1 MKSMQ
6 TGINLEQIM
15 KTITRILAVACGIAS
30 GLLSFTCCSKST
42 MPETVKEPVELTA
55 NINDVNTR
63 TALNG
68 LKVSWIKNDSI
79 AIQTSRQHGSNSSNP
94 RGYNTCLGIY
104 KLLDDAAGKNVGKF
118 KYVSGDDAV
127 TGDEDEDFFAFYPAS
142 FCSGH
147 KDNGYF
153 YCDFPINQCYED
165 NIGEKLPLP
174 MYGVGKGKVIDFQY
188 AGSVIRLK
196 VWSKT
201 ATEIHSCTIS
211 ADGLYKK
218 AFTYY
223 MKDEKNGKNG
233 KWSSLHPAYSV
244 NNLVVKMRT
253 PVSISTDANNPTII
267 PIVLPMSGPRTLT
280 NLKFSINCTDGGCE
294 LKKKSALKI
303 YPGSAVNF
311 PVKEIEIEKTRMY
324 VDGLEGEVDI
334 DWIKTAKKS
343 VRVTMP
349 ESAML
354 REDKF
359 KSIMEAT
366 RSLNQQ
372 TDPER
377 PFSQII
383 LDLSETRAESEII
396 KGLNSQNNT
405 YESFCGGK
413 NRDSGIKN
421 ISVFRLPEGITQIM
435 NRAFAYSDYKKI
447 VLPSTVKSISGSPSN
462 GNDQMIWEVDANNKY
477 FKTDDKGALYNYDMT
492 TLMVLNGGSG
502 DGGSGD
508 TYTVPDGTTIIR
520 EWALYENSVIKTLT
534 LPATVKKLEQNCI
547 TGTPNLSTIICLGER
562 PAIYTGKK
570 GTKNKVGPSSG
581 VKTIYVPKGCKAA
594 YEKAWAELKD
604 DGWTI
609 TDDWTIKE
617 NN

>member
-1 MKSMQ
+1 MP

-15 KTITRILAVACGIAS
+15 KTIIRILAVACGITS

-79 AIQTSRQHGSNSSNP
+79 AIQTSRQHGSNTSNP

-104 KLLDDAAGKNVGKF
+104 RLLDDAAGSNVGKF

-127 TGDEDEDFFAFYPAS
+127 TGDEGNEEFFAFYPAS
-142 FCSGH
+142 FCSGNAS
-147 KDNGYF
+147 NGYF
-153 YCDFPINQCYED
+153 YFTFPTNQCYED

-174 MYGVGKGKVIDFQY
+174 MYGVGKDKVIDFKY

-211 ADGLYKK
+211 ASGLYKK

-223 MKDEKNGKNG
+223 KDGE
-233 KWSSLHPAYSV
+233 WSSSLHPAYSV
-244 NNLVVKMRT
+244 NNLVVKMKT
-253 PVSISTDANNPTII
+253 PVSISTDANNPTVI
-267 PIVLPMSGPRTLT
+267 PIVLPMSGPRNLT

-294 LKKKSALKI
+294 LKKKSGLKI
-303 YPGSAVNF
+303 APGSAVNF
-311 PVKEIEIEKTRMY
+311 PVTEIKIDSTRMY
-324 VDGLEGEVDI
+324 VDGLEGEVDL
-334 DWIKTAKKS
+334 DWMKTAKDS

-349 ESAML
+349 ESAKL
-354 REDKF
+354 LEDKF

-372 TDPER
+372 VR
-377 PFSQII
+377 
-383 LDLSETRAESEII
+383 LDLSGTRAESEII

-413 NRDSGIKN
+413 NRASGIKN
-421 ISVFRLPEGITQIM
+421 ISEFRLPEGIVTIM
-435 NRAFAYSDYKKI
+435 NRAFAYSDYSKI
-447 VLPSTVKSISGSPSN
+447 VLSSTVKQISGSPSN
-462 GNDQMIWEVDANNKY
+462 GNDKMTWEVHANNKY
-477 FKTDDKGALYNYDMT
+477 FKTDDKGALYDYNMT

-502 DGGSGD
+502 DS
-508 TYTVPDGTTIIR
+508 YTVPDGTKIIR

-534 LPATVKKLEQNCI
+534 LPATVEKLEQNCI
-547 TGTPNLSTIICLGER
+547 TGTPNLSTIICLGET

-570 GTKNKVGPSSG
+570 DTKNKAGSSG
-581 VKTIYVPKGCKAA
+581 TNTIYVPEGCIDA
-594 YEKAWAELKD
+594 YKTAWAELVK

-609 TDDWTIKE
+609 QESNK
-617 NN
+617 

>member
-1 MKSMQ
+1 MSLP

-42 MPETVKEPVELTA
+42 MPETAKEPAELTA
-55 NINDVNTR
+55 NINGVHTK
-63 TALNG
+63 TT
-68 LKVSWIKNDSI
+68 LKLDSLMFWTKGDEI
-79 AIQTSRQHGSNSSNP
+79 AIQTSELHGSNASNP
-94 RGYNTCLGIY
+94 KGYNTCLGIY
-104 KLLDDAAGKNVGKF
+104 KLMDDAAGSKVGKF
-118 KYVSGDDAV
+118 TYVSGDVA
-127 TGDEDEDFFAFYPAS
+127 GDEEFFAFYPAS
-142 FCSGH
+142 FCSGNAS
-147 KDNGYF
+147 NGYF
-153 YCDFPINQCYED
+153 YFNFPTKQSYEN

-174 MYGVGKGKVIDFQY
+174 MYGVGKDRVIDFQY

-211 ADGLYKK
+211 ADGLYKN
-218 AFTYY
+218 AFTFY
-223 MKDEKNGKNG
+223 KDR
-233 KWSSLHPAYSV
+233 KWSSLQPAYTVS
-244 NNLVVKMRT
+244 NLVVDMNT
-253 PVSISTDANNPTII
+253 PISISSDANNPTEI
-267 PIVLPMSGPRTLT
+267 PIVLPMSGRRTLK
-280 NLKFSINCTDGGCE
+280 NLKFSINCTGGGCE
-294 LKKKSALKI
+294 LKKKSDLVI
-303 YPGSAVNF
+303 DPGCVVNF
-311 PVKEIEIEKTRMY
+311 PVKEVTIDSTRMY
-324 VDGLEGEVDI
+324 VDDLEGEVDY

-343 VRVTMP
+343 VKVTMP
-349 ESAML
+349 ASAML
-354 REDKF
+354 REEVF
-359 KSIMEAT
+359 QGIMNAT

-372 TDPER
+372 VTLDN
-377 PFSQII
+377 PFSQVT
-383 LDLSETRAESEII
+383 LDLSKTTAEEKTI

-405 YESFCGGK
+405 YESFCGGN
-413 NRDSGIKN
+413 NRNSGIKN
-421 ISVFRLPEGITQIM
+421 ISEFRLPEGITQIL
-435 NRAFAYSDYKKI
+435 NRAFAYSDYTKI

-462 GNDQMIWEVDANNKY
+462 GNDQMRWEVNANNKY
-477 FKTDDKGALYNYDMT
+477 FKTDDKGALYDYDMT

-502 DGGSGD
+502 DS
-508 TYTVPDGTTIIR
+508 YTVQDETKIIR

-534 LPATVKKLEQNCI
+534 LPATVMEMKENCI
-547 TGTPNLSTIICLGER
+547 TGTPNLSKIICLGER

-609 TDDWTIKE
+609 TDDWTIIE

>member
-1 MKSMQ
+1 
-6 TGINLEQIM
+6 M
-15 KTITRILAVACGIAS
+15 KTIIRILAVACGIAS
-30 GLLSFTCCSKST
+30 VLLSFTCCSKST
-42 MPETVKEPVELTA
+42 MPETVKEPAELTA
-55 NINDVNTR
+55 NINGVHTK
-63 TALNG
+63 TT
-68 LKVSWIKNDSI
+68 LKLDSLMFWTKGDSI
-79 AIQTSRQHGSNSSNP
+79 AIQTSNLHGSNASNT

-104 KLLDDAAGKNVGKF
+104 KLMDDAAGSKVGKF
-118 KYVSGDDAV
+118 TYVSGDVA
-127 TGDEDEDFFAFYPAS
+127 GDEEFFAFYPAK
-142 FCSGH
+142 FCSVH

-174 MYGVGKGKVIDFQY
+174 MYGIGKDKVIDFKY
-188 AGSVIRLK
+188 AGSVIRLR

-211 ADGLYKK
+211 ASGLYKK
-218 AFTYY
+218 AFTFYDY
-223 MKDEKNGKNG
+223 KNK

-244 NNLVVKMRT
+244 NNLVVKMKT
-253 PVSISTDANNPTII
+253 PVSISTDANNPTVI
-267 PIVLPMSGPRTLT
+267 PIVLPMSGPRNLT

-294 LKKKSALKI
+294 LKKKSAFKI
-303 YPGSAVNF
+303 DPGSAVNF

-354 REDKF
+354 REEAF

-372 TDPER
+372 TDPEQ

-413 NRDSGIKN
+413 DRASGIKN
-421 ISVFRLPEGITQIM
+421 ISEFRLPEGITQIM
-435 NRAFAYSDYKKI
+435 NRAFAYSDYTKI

-477 FKTDDKGALYNYDMT
+477 FKTDDKGALYNYDKT

-502 DGGSGD
+502 DS
-508 TYTVPDGTTIIR
+508 YTVPDGTKIIR
-520 EWALYENSVIKTLT
+520 EWAVYENSVIKTLT
-534 LPATVKKLEQNCI
+534 LPATVEEMKENCI
-547 TGTPNLSTIICLGER
+547 TGTPNLSKIICLGKT
-562 PAIYTGKK
+562 PAKYVGKK

-581 VKTIYVPKGCKAA
+581 VKTIYVPKGCIEA
-594 YEKAWAELKD
+594 YKEAWAELVK

-609 TDDWTIKE
+609 QE
-617 NN
+617 SNE

>member
-1 MKSMQ
+1 M
-6 TGINLEQIM
+6 
-15 KTITRILAVACGIAS
+15 
-30 GLLSFTCCSKST
+30 
-42 MPETVKEPVELTA
+42 
-55 NINDVNTR
+55 
-63 TALNG
+63 
-68 LKVSWIKNDSI
+68 
-79 AIQTSRQHGSNSSNP
+79 
-94 RGYNTCLGIY
+94 
-104 KLLDDAAGKNVGKF
+104 DDAAGSNVGKF
-118 KYVSGDDAV
+118 TYVSGDDAV
-127 TGDEDEDFFAFYPAS
+127 TGDEEFFAFYPAS

-196 VWSKT
+196 VWSQT

-211 ADGLYKK
+211 ASGLYKK

-223 MKDEKNGKNG
+223 KDGE
-233 KWSSLHPAYSV
+233 WSSSLHPAYSV
-244 NNLVVKMRT
+244 NNLVVKMKT
-253 PVSISTDANNPTII
+253 PVSISTDANNPTVI
-267 PIVLPMSGPRTLT
+267 PIVLPMSGPRNLT

-294 LKKKSALKI
+294 LKKKSGLKI
-303 YPGSAVNF
+303 APGSAVNF
-311 PVKEIEIEKTRMY
+311 PVTEIKIDSTRMY
-324 VDGLEGEVDI
+324 VDGLEGEVDL
-334 DWIKTAKKS
+334 DWMKTAKDS

-354 REDKF
+354 IEKNF
-359 KSIMEAT
+359 KDIMEAT

-372 TDPER
+372 VTLDN
-377 PFSQII
+377 PFSQVT
-383 LDLSETRAESEII
+383 LDLSKTTAEEKTI

-421 ISVFRLPEGITQIM
+421 ISEFRLPEGITQIM
-435 NRAFAYSDYKKI
+435 NRAFAYSDYTKI

-462 GNDQMIWEVDANNKY
+462 GNDKMIWEVNANNKY
-477 FKTDDKGALYNYDMT
+477 FKTDDKGALYDYDMT

-502 DGGSGD
+502 D
-508 TYTVPDGTTIIR
+508 TYTVPYGTIIIR

-534 LPATVKKLEQNCI
+534 LPATVEKLEQNCI
-547 TGTPNLSTIICLGER
+547 TGTPNLSRITCLGKT
-562 PAIYTGKK
+562 PAKYVGKN

-581 VKTIYVPKGCKAA
+581 VKTIYVPKGCTEA
-594 YEKAWAELKD
+594 YKEAWAELVK

-609 TDDWTIKE
+609 QEK
-617 NN
+617 

>member
-1 MKSMQ
+1 MP
-6 TGINLEQIM
+6 TGINLEKIM
-15 KTITRILAVACGIAS
+15 KTIIRILAVACSIAS
-30 GLLSFTCCSKST
+30 GLLSFTGCSKST
-42 MPETVKEPVELTA
+42 MPETVKEPAELTA
-55 NINDVNTR
+55 NINGVHTK
-63 TALNG
+63 TT
-68 LKVSWIKNDSI
+68 LKLDSLMFWTKGDSI
-79 AIQTSRQHGSNSSNP
+79 AIQTSNLHNSNSSNP
-94 RGYNTCLGIY
+94 KGYNTCLGIY
-104 KLLDDAAGKNVGKF
+104 RLMDDAAGSKVGKF
-118 KYVSGDDAV
+118 TYVSGDVA
-127 TGDEDEDFFAFYPAS
+127 GDEEFFAFYPAK
-142 FCSGH
+142 FCSVH

-153 YCDFPINQCYED
+153 YCDFPINQWYEE

-174 MYGVGKGKVIDFQY
+174 MYGVGKDKVIDFQY

-196 VWSKT
+196 VWSQT

-211 ADGLYKK
+211 ASGLYKK

-223 MKDEKNGKNG
+223 KDG
-233 KWSSLHPAYSV
+233 WSSLHPAYSV
-244 NNLVVKMRT
+244 NNLVVKMKT
-253 PVSISTDANNPTII
+253 PVSISTDANNPTVI

-354 REDKF
+354 REEVF
-359 KSIMEAT
+359 QGIMNAT

-372 TDPER
+372 VT
-377 PFSQII
+377 
-383 LDLSETRAESEII
+383 LDLSKTTAEEKTI

-421 ISVFRLPEGITQIM
+421 ISEFRLPEGIVTIM
-435 NRAFAYSDYKKI
+435 NRAFAYSDYTKI
-447 VLPSTVKSISGSPSN
+447 VLPSTVQKISGSPSN
-462 GNDQMIWEVDANNKY
+462 GNDKMRWEVNANNKY
-477 FKTDDKGALYNYDMT
+477 FKTDDKGALYDYNMT

-502 DGGSGD
+502 AS
-508 TYTVPDGTTIIR
+508 YTVPDRTKIIR
-520 EWALYENSVIKTLT
+520 QWALYENSVIKTLT
-534 LPATVKKLEQNCI
+534 LPATVEKLEQNCI
-547 TGTPNLSTIICLGER
+547 SGTPNLSTITCLGKT
-562 PAIYTGKK
+562 PAKYVGNTG
-570 GTKNKVGPSSG
+570 TNKVGPSSG
-581 VKTIYVPKGCKAA
+581 KILYVPEGCTDAYKTEWKALLD
-594 YEKAWAELKD
+594 EG
-604 DGWTI
+604 GWTI
-609 TDDWTIKE
+609 TEKK
-617 NN
+617 NK

>member
-1 MKSMQ
+1 MP
-6 TGINLEQIM
+6 TGINLEKIM
-15 KTITRILAVACGIAS
+15 KTTIRILAVACGIAS

-79 AIQTSRQHGSNSSNP
+79 AIQTSGKHGSNSSNP

-104 KLLDDAAGKNVGKF
+104 RLMDDAAGSNVGKF
-118 KYVSGDDAV
+118 TYVSGDDAV
-127 TGDEDEDFFAFYPAS
+127 TEDEEEFFAFYPAS
-142 FCSGH
+142 FCSGNAG
-147 KDNGYF
+147 NGYF
-153 YCDFPINQCYED
+153 YFTFPTNQCYED

-174 MYGVGKGKVIDFQY
+174 MYGVGKNRVIDFQY
-188 AGSVIRLK
+188 AGSVIRLR

-211 ADGLYKK
+211 ASGLYKK

-223 MKDEKNGKNG
+223 KKDEKDGN
-233 KWSSLHPAYSV
+233 WSSLQPAHTVS
-244 NNLVVKMRT
+244 NLVVDMKT
-253 PVSISTDANNPTII
+253 PVSISTDANNPTVI
-267 PIVLPMSGPRTLT
+267 PIILPMSGKRTLT

-294 LKKKSALKI
+294 LKKKSGLDI
-303 YPGSAVNF
+303 DPGSAVNF
-311 PVKEIEIEKTRMY
+311 PVTEIKIDSTRMY
-324 VDGLEGEVDI
+324 VDGLEGEWDL
-334 DWIKTAKKS
+334 DWMKTAKDS

-349 ESAML
+349 ESAIL
-354 REDKF
+354 REDVF

-366 RSLNQQ
+366 RSLNQH
-372 TDPER
+372 TDPEQ
-377 PFSQII
+377 PFSQIS
-383 LDLSETRAESEII
+383 LDLSGTRAKNSTIN
-396 KGLNSQNNT
+396 GLNSKNNT

-413 NRDSGIKN
+413 DRASGIKN
-421 ISVFRLPEGITQIM
+421 ISEFRLPEGITQIM
-435 NRAFAYSDYKKI
+435 NRAFAYSDYTKI
-447 VLPSTVKSISGSPSN
+447 VLPSTAQSISGSPSN
-462 GNDQMIWEVDANNKY
+462 GNDKMIWEVDADNKY
-477 FKTDDKGALYNYDMT
+477 FKTDNNGALYNYDMK
-492 TLMVLNGGSG
+492 TLMILNGGSG
-502 DGGSGD
+502 DS
-508 TYTVPDGTTIIR
+508 YTVLDGTTQIR
-520 EWALYENSVIKTLT
+520 EWALYENSIIKTLT
-534 LPATVKKLEQNCI
+534 LPATVVEMKENCI
-547 TGTPNLSTIICLGER
+547 TGTPNLSKIICLGER

-581 VKTIYVPKGCKAA
+581 VKTIYVPEGCKAA

-617 NN
+617 NK

>member
-1 MKSMQ
+1 MKSTP
-6 TGINLEQIM
+6 TGINLEHIM
-15 KTITRILAVACGIAS
+15 KTIIRILAVACGIAS

-42 MPETVKEPVELTA
+42 MPETVKGPVELTA

-79 AIQTSRQHGSNSSNP
+79 AIQTSGKHGSNSSNP
-94 RGYNTCLGIY
+94 RGHNTCLGIY
-104 KLLDDAAGKNVGKF
+104 RLMDDAAGSNVGKF
-118 KYVSGDDAV
+118 TYVSGDDAV
-127 TGDEDEDFFAFYPAS
+127 TGDEEFFAFYPAS
-142 FCSGH
+142 FCSGNEG
-147 KDNGYF
+147 NGYF
-153 YCDFPINQCYED
+153 YCTFPTNQCYED

-174 MYGVGKGKVIDFQY
+174 MYGIGKGKVIDFQY

-196 VWSKT
+196 VWSQT

-211 ADGLYKK
+211 ASGLYKK

-223 MKDEKNGKNG
+223 IKDEKDG

-244 NNLVVKMRT
+244 NNLVVKMKT

-324 VDGLEGEVDI
+324 VDGLEGEVDL
-334 DWIKTAKKS
+334 DWMKTAKDS

-349 ESAML
+349 VSAML
-354 REDKF
+354 REKDF
-359 KSIMEAT
+359 KDIMEAT

-372 TDPER
+372 TDPEQ
-377 PFSQII
+377 PFSQIS
-383 LDLSETRAESEII
+383 LDLSGTRAESEII
-396 KGLNSQNNT
+396 KGLDSKTNT
-405 YESFCGGK
+405 YYSFCGGK
-413 NRDSGIKN
+413 NSVSGIKN
-421 ISVFRLPEGITQIM
+421 ISEFRLPEGITQIM
-435 NRAFAYSDYKKI
+435 NRAFAYSDYKII

-462 GNDQMIWEVDANNKY
+462 GNDQMRWEVNANNKY
-477 FKTDDKGALYNYDMT
+477 FKTDDEGALYDYHMT

-502 DGGSGD
+502 DS
-508 TYTVPDGTTIIR
+508 YTVQDGTKIIR

-534 LPATVKKLEQNCI
+534 LPATVVEMKENCI
-547 TGTPNLSTIICLGER
+547 TGTPNLSTIFCLGKT
-562 PAIYTGKK
+562 PAKYVGKN
-570 GTKNKVGPSSG
+570 GTKNKAGSSG
-581 VKTIYVPKGCKAA
+581 EKIIYVPEGCKAA
-594 YEKAWAELKD
+594 YEKDWAELME

-617 NN
+617 NK

>member
-1 MKSMQ
+1 MP
-6 TGINLEQIM
+6 TGINLEHIM

-63 TALNG
+63 TALDG
-68 LKVSWIKNDSI
+68 VKVSWIKNDSI
-79 AIQTSRQHGSNSSNP
+79 AIQTSREHGSNTSNP
-94 RGYNTCLGIY
+94 KGYNTCLGFY
-104 KLLDDAAGKNVGKF
+104 RLLDDAAGSKVGKF

-127 TGDEDEDFFAFYPAS
+127 TGDEKEEFFAFYPAS
-142 FCSGH
+142 FCSGNAS
-147 KDNGYF
+147 NGYF
-153 YCDFPINQCYED
+153 YFTFPTNQCYED

-174 MYGVGKGKVIDFQY
+174 MYGIGKDKVIDFQY

-196 VWSKT
+196 GWSKT

-211 ADGLYKK
+211 ASGLYKK

-223 MKDEKNGKNG
+223 MKDG
-233 KWSSLHPAYSV
+233 KWSSLQPAHTVS
-244 NNLVVKMRT
+244 NLVVDMKT
-253 PVSISTDANNPTII
+253 PVSISTDANNPTVI
-267 PIVLPMSGPRTLT
+267 PIVLPMSGQRILK
-280 NLKFSINCTDGGCE
+280 NLKFSINCTDGGCKLE
-294 LKKKSALKI
+294 KKSDLTI
-303 YPGSAVNF
+303 NPGSAVNF
-311 PVKEIEIEKTRMY
+311 PVKEIKIDSTRMY
-324 VDGLEGEVDI
+324 VDGLEGEVDF
-334 DWIKTAKKS
+334 DWIKTAKNS

-349 ESAML
+349 ESAQL
-354 REDKF
+354 LDGAF
-359 KSIMEAT
+359 KSIMDAT

-372 TDPER
+372 TDTEQ
-377 PFSQII
+377 PFRQIS
-383 LDLSETRAESEII
+383 LDLSGTRAKNSTIN
-396 KGLNSQNNT
+396 GLENNQ
-405 YESFCGGK
+405 YVGFCGGN

-447 VLPSTVKSISGSPSN
+447 VLPSTAQSISGSPSN
-462 GNDQMIWEVDANNKY
+462 GNDQMIWEVNANNKY
-477 FKTDDKGALYNYDMT
+477 FKTDNNGALYDYHMT

-502 DGGSGD
+502 DS
-508 TYTVPDGTTIIR
+508 YTVPDRTKIIR

-534 LPATVKKLEQNCI
+534 LPASVVEMKENCI
-547 TGTPNLSTIICLGER
+547 TGTPNLSTIICLGKT
-562 PAIYTGKK
+562 PAKYVGKN

-594 YEKAWAELKD
+594 YEKAWAELVKE

-609 TDDWTIKE
+609 QEK
-617 NN
+617 

>member
-1 MKSMQ
+1 MP

-15 KTITRILAVACGIAS
+15 KTIIRILAVACGIAS
-30 GLLSFTCCSKST
+30 GLLSFTGCSKST
-42 MPETVKEPVELTA
+42 MPETVKEPDELTA
-55 NINDVNTR
+55 NINGVHTK
-63 TALNG
+63 TT
-68 LKVSWIKNDSI
+68 LKLDSLMFWTKGDEI
-79 AIQTSRQHGSNSSNP
+79 AIQTSELHGSNASNTK
-94 RGYNTCLGIY
+94 GYNTCLGIY
-104 KLLDDAAGKNVGKF
+104 KLMDDAAGSKVGKF
-118 KYVSGDDAV
+118 TYVSGDVA
-127 TGDEDEDFFAFYPAS
+127 GDEEFFAFYPAK
-142 FCSGH
+142 FCSVH

-153 YCDFPINQCYED
+153 YCDFPINQWYEE

-174 MYGVGKGKVIDFQY
+174 MYGVGKDKVIDFQY

-196 VWSKT
+196 VWSQT

-211 ADGLYKK
+211 ASGLYKK

-223 MKDEKNGKNG
+223 KDRE
-233 KWSSLHPAYSV
+233 WSSLHPAYSV

-324 VDGLEGEVDI
+324 VDGLEGEVDL
-334 DWIKTAKKS
+334 DWMKTAKDS

-349 ESAML
+349 VSAML

-372 TDPER
+372 TDPEQ
-377 PFSQII
+377 PFSQIS
-383 LDLSETRAESEII
+383 LDLSGTRAESEII

-421 ISVFRLPEGITQIM
+421 ISEFRLPEGITQIM
-435 NRAFAYSDYKKI
+435 NRAFAYSDYSKI
-447 VLPSTVKSISGSPSN
+447 VLSSTVKQISGSPSN
-462 GNDQMIWEVDANNKY
+462 GNDKMRWEVNANNKY
-477 FKTDDKGALYNYDMT
+477 FKTDDEGALYDYHMT

-502 DGGSGD
+502 DS
-508 TYTVPDGTTIIR
+508 YTVQDGTKIIR

-534 LPATVKKLEQNCI
+534 LPATVVEMKENCI

-562 PAIYTGKK
+562 PAIYTGKN
-570 GTKNKVGPSSG
+570 GTKNKAGSSG

-594 YEKAWAELKD
+594 YEKEWAELVN

-609 TDDWTIKE
+609 QESSEQLDH
-617 NN
+617 

>member
-1 MKSMQ
+1 
-6 TGINLEQIM
+6 M

-79 AIQTSRQHGSNSSNP
+79 AIQTSNLHGSNSSNP
-94 RGYNTCLGIY
+94 KGYNTCLGIY
-104 KLLDDAAGKNVGKF
+104 RLMDDAAGSKVGKF
-118 KYVSGDDAV
+118 TYVSGDVA
-127 TGDEDEDFFAFYPAS
+127 GDEEFFAFYPAS

-174 MYGVGKGKVIDFQY
+174 MYGVGKNKVIDFKY

-196 VWSKT
+196 VWSQT

-211 ADGLYKK
+211 ASGLYKK

-223 MKDEKNGKNG
+223 KDG
-233 KWSSLHPAYSV
+233 WSSLHPAYSV
-244 NNLVVKMRT
+244 NNLVVKMKT
-253 PVSISTDANNPTII
+253 PVSISTDANNPTVI
-267 PIVLPMSGPRTLT
+267 PIILPMSGKRTLT

-294 LKKKSALKI
+294 LKKKSGLEI
-303 YPGSAVNF
+303 VPGSAVNF
-311 PVKEIEIEKTRMY
+311 PVTEIKIDSTRMY
-324 VDGLEGEVDI
+324 VDGLEGEVDL
-334 DWIKTAKKS
+334 DWIKTAKDS

-349 ESAML
+349 ESAKL
-354 REDKF
+354 LEGAF

-372 TDPER
+372 V
-377 PFSQII
+377 S
-383 LDLSETRAESEII
+383 LDLSKTRADVPTI
-396 KGLNSQNNT
+396 KGLDNNQ
-405 YESFCGGK
+405 YYSFCGGN
-413 NRDSGIKN
+413 NRNSGIKN
-421 ISVFRLPEGITQIM
+421 ISEFRLPEGITQIM
-435 NRAFAYSDYKKI
+435 NRAFAYSDYTKI

-462 GNDQMIWEVDANNKY
+462 GNDQMKWEVNANNKY
-477 FKTDDKGALYNYDMT
+477 FKTDDKGALYNYDMK
-492 TLMVLNGGSG
+492 TLMILN
-502 DGGSGD
+502 GGSGD
-508 TYTVPDGTTIIR
+508 TYTVPDGTKIIR

-534 LPATVKKLEQNCI
+534 LPATVEKLEQNCI
-547 TGTPNLSTIICLGER
+547 TSTPNLSTITCLGKT
-562 PAIYTGKK
+562 PAKYVGKN
-570 GTKNKVGPSSG
+570 GTKNKAGSSG
-581 VKTIYVPKGCKAA
+581 EKTIYVPEGCKAA
-594 YEKAWAELKD
+594 YEEAWAELVKE

-609 TDDWTIKE
+609 LEK
-617 NN
+617 

>member
-1 MKSMQ
+1 MKD
-6 TGINLEQIM
+6 
-15 KTITRILAVACGIAS
+15 K
-30 GLLSFTCCSKST
+30 
-42 MPETVKEPVELTA
+42 
-55 NINDVNTR
+55 
-63 TALNG
+63 
-68 LKVSWIKNDSI
+68 
-79 AIQTSRQHGSNSSNP
+79 
-94 RGYNTCLGIY
+94 
-104 KLLDDAAGKNVGKF
+104 
-118 KYVSGDDAV
+118 
-127 TGDEDEDFFAFYPAS
+127 
-142 FCSGH
+142 
-147 KDNGYF
+147 
-153 YCDFPINQCYED
+153 
-165 NIGEKLPLP
+165 
-174 MYGVGKGKVIDFQY
+174 
-188 AGSVIRLK
+188 
-196 VWSKT
+196 
-201 ATEIHSCTIS
+201 
-211 ADGLYKK
+211 
-218 AFTYY
+218 
-223 MKDEKNGKNG
+223 KDEKDGE
-233 KWSSLHPAYSV
+233 WSSLHPAYSV

-267 PIVLPMSGPRTLT
+267 PIVLPMSSPRTLT

-372 TDPER
+372 TDPEQ

-421 ISVFRLPEGITQIM
+421 ISEFRLPEGITQIM
-435 NRAFAYSDYKKI
+435 NRAFAYSDYSKI
-447 VLPSTVKSISGSPSN
+447 VLSSTVKQISGSPSN
-462 GNDQMIWEVDANNKY
+462 GNDKMRWEVNANNKY
-477 FKTDDKGALYNYDMT
+477 FKADDKGALYDYDMT

-502 DGGSGD
+502 AS
-508 TYTVPDGTTIIR
+508 YTVPSGTKIIR

-534 LPATVKKLEQNCI
+534 LPATVVEMKENCI
-547 TGTPNLSTIICLGER
+547 TGTPNLSTIFCLGKT
-562 PAIYTGKK
+562 PAKYVGKN

-594 YEKAWAELKD
+594 YEEAWAELLK

-609 TDDWTIKE
+609 QELTNSWTTKE
-617 NN
+617 NK

>member
-1 MKSMQ
+1 
-6 TGINLEQIM
+6 M
-15 KTITRILAVACGIAS
+15 KTIIRVLAVACGIAS
-30 GLLSFTCCSKST
+30 GLLSFTGCSKST
-42 MPETVKEPVELTA
+42 MPETVKEPAELTA

-79 AIQTSRQHGSNSSNP
+79 AIQTSGKHGSNSSNP

-104 KLLDDAAGKNVGKF
+104 RLLDDAAGSNVGKF
-118 KYVSGDDAV
+118 TYVSGDDAV
-127 TGDEDEDFFAFYPAS
+127 TEDEEEFFAFYPAS
-142 FCSGH
+142 FCSGNAG
-147 KDNGYF
+147 NGYF
-153 YCDFPINQCYED
+153 YFTFPTNQCYED

-174 MYGVGKGKVIDFQY
+174 MYGVGKNRVIDFQY
-188 AGSVIRLK
+188 AGSVIRLR

-211 ADGLYKK
+211 ASGLYKK

-223 MKDEKNGKNG
+223 KKDEKDGN
-233 KWSSLHPAYSV
+233 WSSLQPAHTVS
-244 NNLVVKMRT
+244 NLVVDMKT
-253 PVSISTDANNPTII
+253 PVSISTDANNPTVI
-267 PIVLPMSGPRTLT
+267 PIVLPMSGRRTLT

-294 LKKKSALKI
+294 LKKKSGLDI
-303 YPGSAVNF
+303 DPGSAVNF
-311 PVKEIEIEKTRMY
+311 PVTEIKIDSTRMY
-324 VDGLEGEVDI
+324 VDGLEGEVDY
-334 DWIKTAKKS
+334 DWIKTAKDS

-349 ESAML
+349 ESAIL
-354 REDKF
+354 REDVF

-366 RSLNQQ
+366 KSLNQQ
-372 TDPER
+372 TDPEH
-377 PFSQII
+377 PFSQISM
-383 LDLSETRAESEII
+383 DLSGTRAKNSTI

-421 ISVFRLPEGITQIM
+421 ISEFRLPEGITQIM
-435 NRAFAYSDYKKI
+435 NRAFAYSDYTKI
-447 VLPSTVKSISGSPSN
+447 FLSSTVQAISGSPSN
-462 GNDQMIWEVDANNKY
+462 GNDKMIWEVNANNKY
-477 FKTDDKGALYNYDMT
+477 FKADDKGVLYNYDMT

-502 DGGSGD
+502 AS
-508 TYTVPDGTTIIR
+508 YTVPDGTETIR
-520 EWALYENSVIKTLT
+520 EWAVYENSVIKTLT
-534 LPATVKKLEQNCI
+534 LPATVEKLEQNCI
-547 TGTPNLSTIICLGER
+547 TGTPNLSKIICLGER

-594 YEKAWAELKD
+594 YEKEWAELVDK

-609 TDDWTIKE
+609 QEK
-617 NN
+617 

>member
-1 MKSMQ
+1 MP
-6 TGINLEQIM
+6 TGINLEKIM
-15 KTITRILAVACGIAS
+15 KTIIRILAVACGIAS
-30 GLLSFTCCSKST
+30 GLLSFTGCSKST
-42 MPETVKEPVELTA
+42 MPETVKEPAELTA

-63 TALNG
+63 TALDG

-79 AIQTSRQHGSNSSNP
+79 AIQTSNLHKSNSSNP

-104 KLLDDAAGKNVGKF
+104 RLLDDAAGKNVGKF

-127 TGDEDEDFFAFYPAS
+127 TEDEEEFFAFYPAS
-142 FCSGH
+142 FCSGSAS
-147 KDNGYF
+147 NGYF

-174 MYGVGKGKVIDFQY
+174 MYGVGKGKVIDFKY

-211 ADGLYKK
+211 ASGLYKK

-223 MKDEKNGKNG
+223 QKDG
-233 KWSSLHPAYSV
+233 KWSPLHPAYSV

-267 PIVLPMSGPRTLT
+267 PIVLPMSGRRTLKD
-280 NLKFSINCTDGGCE
+280 LKFSINCTNGGCE
-294 LKKKSALKI
+294 LKKKSDLVI
-303 YPGSAVNF
+303 DPGSAVNF
-311 PVKEIEIEKTRMY
+311 PVKEVTIDSTRMY
-324 VDGLEGEVDI
+324 VDGLEGEVDY
-334 DWIKTAKKS
+334 DWIKTAEKS

-354 REDKF
+354 REEVF
-359 KSIMEAT
+359 KGIMEAT

-372 TDPER
+372 TDPEQ
-377 PFSQII
+377 PFSQISM
-383 LDLSETRAESEII
+383 DLSGTRSESEII
-396 KGLNSQNNT
+396 KGLNSKNNT

-413 NRDSGIKN
+413 NKDSGIKN
-421 ISVFRLPEGITQIM
+421 ISEFRLPEGITTIM
-435 NRAFAYSDYKKI
+435 NRAFAYSDYTKI
-447 VLPSTVKSISGSPSN
+447 VLSSTVKQISGSPSN
-462 GNDQMIWEVDANNKY
+462 GNDKMIWEVDAKNKF
-477 FKTDDKGALYNYDMT
+477 FKTDKEGALYDYNMT

-502 DGGSGD
+502 AS
-508 TYTVPDGTTIIR
+508 YTVPDKTVTIR

-534 LPATVKKLEQNCI
+534 LPATVKEMKQNCI
-547 TGTPNLSTIICLGER
+547 TGTPNLSTIICLGKT
-562 PAIYTGKK
+562 PAKYDGKK
-570 GTKNKVGPSSG
+570 DTKNKAGSSSG
-581 VKTIYVPKGCKAA
+581 EKFIYVPKGCIDA
-594 YEKAWAELKD
+594 YKKDWVELVN

-609 TDDWTIKE
+609 TDDRPIQESNK
-617 NN
+617 

>member
-1 MKSMQ
+1 
-6 TGINLEQIM
+6 M
-15 KTITRILAVACGIAS
+15 KTIIRILAVACGIAS

-42 MPETVKEPVELTA
+42 MPETAKEPVELTA

-79 AIQTSRQHGSNSSNP
+79 AIQTSELHGSNASNP
-94 RGYNTCLGIY
+94 KGYNTCLGIY
-104 KLLDDAAGKNVGKF
+104 RLMDDAAGSKVGKF
-118 KYVSGDDAV
+118 TYVSGDVA
-127 TGDEDEDFFAFYPAS
+127 GDEEFFAFYPAS

-174 MYGVGKGKVIDFQY
+174 MYGVGKNKVIDFKY

-196 VWSKT
+196 VWSQT

-211 ADGLYKK
+211 ASGLYKK

-244 NNLVVKMRT
+244 NNLVVKMKT
-253 PVSISTDANNPTII
+253 PVSISTDANNPTVI
-267 PIVLPMSGPRTLT
+267 PIILPMSGPRTLT
-280 NLKFSINCTDGGCE
+280 NLKFSINCTDGGGE
-294 LKKKSALKI
+294 LKKKSALEI
-303 YPGSAVNF
+303 TPGSAVNF
-311 PVKEIEIEKTRMY
+311 PVKEIKIEKTRMY
-324 VDGLEGEVDI
+324 VDGFEGEVDY
-334 DWIKTAKKS
+334 DWIKTAKDS

-349 ESAML
+349 ESAIL
-354 REDKF
+354 REDVF

-372 TDPER
+372 TDPEQ
-377 PFSQII
+377 PFSQIS
-383 LDLSETRAESEII
+383 LDLSKTRADVPTI
-396 KGLNSQNNT
+396 KGLDNNQ
-405 YESFCGGK
+405 YYSFCGGK

-421 ISVFRLPEGITQIM
+421 ISEFRLPEGITQIM
-435 NRAFAYSDYKKI
+435 NRAFAYSDYTKI
-447 VLPSTVKSISGSPSN
+447 VLPSTVKAISGSPSN
-462 GNDQMIWEVDANNKY
+462 GNDKMIWEVNADNKY
-477 FKTDDKGALYNYDMT
+477 FKTDDKGALYDYDMK

-502 DGGSGD
+502 AS
-508 TYTVPDGTTIIR
+508 YTVPYGTIIIR

-534 LPATVKKLEQNCI
+534 LPATVEKLEQNCI

-570 GTKNKVGPSSG
+570 GTKNKAGSSG
-581 VKTIYVPKGCKAA
+581 ERTIYVPKGCKAA
-594 YEKAWAELKD
+594 YEKAWAELVDK

-609 TDDWTIKE
+609 LEK
-617 NN
+617 

>member
-1 MKSMQ
+1 MKSMP

-94 RGYNTCLGIY
+94 KGYNTCLGIY
-104 KLLDDAAGKNVGKF
+104 RLMDDAAVSNVGKF
-118 KYVSGDDAV
+118 TYVSGDDAV
-127 TGDEDEDFFAFYPAS
+127 TEDKEEFFAFYPAS
-142 FCSGH
+142 FCSGNAS
-147 KDNGYF
+147 NGYF
-153 YCDFPINQCYED
+153 YFTFPTNQCYED

-174 MYGVGKGKVIDFQY
+174 MYGVGKNRIIDFQY
-188 AGSVIRLK
+188 AGSVIRLR
-196 VWSKT
+196 VWSQT

-211 ADGLYKK
+211 ASGLYKK

-223 MKDEKNGKNG
+223 MKDGN
-233 KWSSLHPAYSV
+233 WSSLQPAYSV
-244 NNLVVKMRT
+244 SNLVVDMKT
-253 PVSISTDANNPTII
+253 PVSISTDANNPTVI
-267 PIVLPMSGPRTLT
+267 PIILPMSGQRILK

-294 LKKKSALKI
+294 LKKKSGLEI
-303 YPGSAVNF
+303 VPGSAVNF
-311 PVKEIEIEKTRMY
+311 PVKEVTIDSTRMY
-324 VDGLEGEVDI
+324 VDGLEGEVDY
-334 DWIKTAKKS
+334 DWIKTAKDS

-349 ESAML
+349 ESAIL
-354 REDKF
+354 REDVF

-372 TDPER
+372 TDLEH
-377 PFSQII
+377 PFSQISM
-383 LDLSETRAESEII
+383 DLSGTRAKNSTI

-413 NRDSGIKN
+413 DRASGIKN
-421 ISVFRLPEGITQIM
+421 ISEFRLPEGITQIM
-435 NRAFAYSDYKKI
+435 NRAFAYSDYTKI
-447 VLPSTVKSISGSPSN
+447 VLSSTVKQISGSPSN
-462 GNDQMIWEVDANNKY
+462 GNDKMRWEVDANNKY
-477 FKTDDKGALYNYDMT
+477 FKTDDEGALYDYHMT

-502 DGGSGD
+502 DS
-508 TYTVPDGTTIIR
+508 YTVPDGTKIIR

-534 LPATVKKLEQNCI
+534 LPATVEEMKENCI
-547 TGTPNLSTIICLGER
+547 TGTPNLSTIFCLR
-562 PAIYTGKK
+562 KTPAKYVGKN
-570 GTKNKVGPSSG
+570 GTKNKAGSSEK
-581 VKTIYVPKGCKAA
+581 KTIYVPKGCTEAYKA
-594 YEKAWAELKD
+594 AWAELVNE

-609 TDDWTIKE
+609 QESNK
-617 NN
+617 

>member
-1 MKSMQ
+1 MNSRKSTP
-6 TGINLEQIM
+6 TGINLEHIM

-42 MPETVKEPVELTA
+42 MPETVKEPAELTA

-94 RGYNTCLGIY
+94 RGYNTCIGIY
-104 KLLDDAAGKNVGKF
+104 RLMDDAAVSNVGKF
-118 KYVSGDDAV
+118 TYVSGDDAV
-127 TGDEDEDFFAFYPAS
+127 TEDEEEFFAFYPAS
-142 FCSGH
+142 FCSGNAG
-147 KDNGYF
+147 NGYF
-153 YCDFPINQCYED
+153 YFTFPTNQCYED

-174 MYGVGKGKVIDFQY
+174 MYGVGKNRVIDFQY
-188 AGSVIRLK
+188 AGSVIRLR

-211 ADGLYKK
+211 ASGLYKK

-223 MKDEKNGKNG
+223 MKDKKDGN
-233 KWSSLHPAYSV
+233 WSSLQPAHTVS
-244 NNLVVKMRT
+244 NLVVDMKT
-253 PVSISTDANNPTII
+253 PVSISTDANNPTVI
-267 PIVLPMSGPRTLT
+267 PIILPMSGKRTLT

-294 LKKKSALKI
+294 LKKKSGLDI
-303 YPGSAVNF
+303 DPGSAVNF
-311 PVKEIEIEKTRMY
+311 PVTEIKIDSTRMY
-324 VDGLEGEVDI
+324 VDGLEGEVDY
-334 DWIKTAKKS
+334 DWIKTARKS

-349 ESAML
+349 ASAML
-354 REDKF
+354 REEVF
-359 KSIMEAT
+359 QGIMNAT

-372 TDPER
+372 VTLDN
-377 PFSQII
+377 PFSQIS
-383 LDLSETRAESEII
+383 LDLSGTRAKNSTIN
-396 KGLNSQNNT
+396 GLDNNQN
-405 YESFCGGK
+405 YSGFCGGK

-421 ISVFRLPEGITQIM
+421 ISEFLLPEGITQIM
-435 NRAFAYSDYKKI
+435 NRAFAYSDYTKI
-447 VLPSTVKSISGSPSN
+447 VLPSTVNAISGSPSN
-462 GNDQMIWEVDANNKY
+462 GNDKMIWEVDANNKY

-502 DGGSGD
+502 D
-508 TYTVPDGTTIIR
+508 TYTVPYGTIIIR

-534 LPATVKKLEQNCI
+534 LPATVEKLEQNCI
-547 TGTPNLSTIICLGER
+547 TGTPNLSKIICLGER

-581 VKTIYVPKGCKAA
+581 VKTIYVPKGCTEA
-594 YEKAWAELKD
+594 YRTAWAELVDK

-609 TDDWTIKE
+609 LEK
-617 NN
+617 

>member
-1 MKSMQ
+1 MP
-6 TGINLEQIM
+6 TGINLEKIM
-15 KTITRILAVACGIAS
+15 KTIIRILAVACGIAS
-30 GLLSFTCCSKST
+30 GLLSFTGCSKST
-42 MPETVKEPVELTA
+42 MPETVKEPAELTA
-55 NINDVNTR
+55 NINGVHTK
-63 TALNG
+63 TT
-68 LKVSWIKNDSI
+68 LKLDSLMFWTKGDSI
-79 AIQTSRQHGSNSSNP
+79 AIQTSNLHGSNSSNP
-94 RGYNTCLGIY
+94 KGYNTCLGIY
-104 KLLDDAAGKNVGKF
+104 RLMDDAAGSKVGKF
-118 KYVSGDDAV
+118 TYVSGDVA
-127 TGDEDEDFFAFYPAS
+127 GDEEFFAFYPAK
-142 FCSGH
+142 FCSVH

-174 MYGVGKGKVIDFQY
+174 MYGVGKNKVIDFKY

-196 VWSKT
+196 VWSQT

-211 ADGLYKK
+211 ASGLYKK

-223 MKDEKNGKNG
+223 IKDEKDG

-244 NNLVVKMRT
+244 NNLVVKMKT
-253 PVSISTDANNPTII
+253 PVSISTDANNPTVI
-267 PIVLPMSGPRTLT
+267 PIVLPMSGPRNLT

-294 LKKKSALKI
+294 LKKKSAFKI
-303 YPGSAVNF
+303 DPGSAVNF
-311 PVKEIEIEKTRMY
+311 PVTEIKIEKTRMY
-324 VDGLEGEVDI
+324 VDGLEGEVDS

-354 REDKF
+354 REEAF

-372 TDPER
+372 TDPEQ

-421 ISVFRLPEGITQIM
+421 ISEFRLPEGITQIM
-435 NRAFAYSDYKKI
+435 NRAFAYSDYTKI

-462 GNDQMIWEVDANNKY
+462 GNDQMIWEVNANNKY
-477 FKTDDKGALYNYDMT
+477 FKTDNNGALYNYDMT

-502 DGGSGD
+502 DS
-508 TYTVPDGTTIIR
+508 YTLPDGTTIIR

-534 LPATVKKLEQNCI
+534 LPATVVEMKENCI
-547 TGTPNLSTIICLGER
+547 TGTPNLSTIFCLGKK
-562 PAIYTGKK
+562 PAKYVGKN

-581 VKTIYVPKGCKAA
+581 VKTIYVPKGCIEA
-594 YEKAWAELKD
+594 YKEAWAELVK

-609 TDDWTIKE
+609 QE
-617 NN
+617 NNK

>member
-1 MKSMQ
+1 
-6 TGINLEQIM
+6 M

-79 AIQTSRQHGSNSSNP
+79 AIQTSNLHGSNSSNP
-94 RGYNTCLGIY
+94 KGYNTCLGIY
-104 KLLDDAAGKNVGKF
+104 RLMDDAAGSKVGKF
-118 KYVSGDDAV
+118 TYVSGDVA
-127 TGDEDEDFFAFYPAS
+127 GDEEFFAFYPAS

-174 MYGVGKGKVIDFQY
+174 MYGVGKNKVIDFKY

-196 VWSKT
+196 VWSQT

-211 ADGLYKK
+211 ASGLYKK

-223 MKDEKNGKNG
+223 KDG
-233 KWSSLHPAYSV
+233 WSSLHPAYSV
-244 NNLVVKMRT
+244 NNLVVKMKT
-253 PVSISTDANNPTII
+253 PVSISTDANNPTVI
-267 PIVLPMSGPRTLT
+267 PIILPMSGKRTLT

-294 LKKKSALKI
+294 LKKKSGLEI
-303 YPGSAVNF
+303 VPGSAVNF
-311 PVKEIEIEKTRMY
+311 PVTEIKIDSTRMY
-324 VDGLEGEVDI
+324 VDGLEGEVDL
-334 DWIKTAKKS
+334 DWIKTAKDS

-349 ESAML
+349 ESAKL
-354 REDKF
+354 LEGAF

-372 TDPER
+372 V
-377 PFSQII
+377 S
-383 LDLSETRAESEII
+383 LDLSKTRADVPTI
-396 KGLNSQNNT
+396 KGLDNNQ
-405 YESFCGGK
+405 YYSFCGGK

-421 ISVFRLPEGITQIM
+421 ISEFRLPEGITQIM
-435 NRAFAYSDYKKI
+435 NRAFAYSDYTKI

-462 GNDQMIWEVDANNKY
+462 GNDQMKWEVNANNKY
-477 FKTDDKGALYNYDMT
+477 FKTDDKGALYNYDMK
-492 TLMVLNGGSG
+492 TLMILN
-502 DGGSGD
+502 GGSGD
-508 TYTVPDGTTIIR
+508 TYTVPDGTKIIR

-534 LPATVKKLEQNCI
+534 LPATVEKLEQNCI
-547 TGTPNLSTIICLGER
+547 TGTPNLSKIICLGER

-570 GTKNKVGPSSG
+570 GTKNKAGSSSE
-581 VKTIYVPKGCKAA
+581 VKTIYVPKGCIKD
-594 YEKAWAELKD
+594 YEAAWAELKD

-617 NN
+617 NK